1 VVVTVKGSNV
11 AGGSVRSGSR
21 ATPAGGGFGFT
32 WKLRIAVLWIF
43 LAVCQSLQWL
53 RDPAPRE
60 GVIPVTIEKKTP
72 AQQPARPGRR
82 PGLGLGAL
90 IGSGDRIGAFV
101 LPFVLVGVAL
111 NIAFPE
117 TFSVGGPPPWLQAVS
132 ALALAVG
139 VVVWAWSVLLI
150 LTKVRAGELVTT
162 GPYSLVKHPLYTSVA
177 LLVLPWLGFLLDT
190 WLGAL
195 IGIALYIASR
205 LFAPAEEADL
215 AGRFGPEWDAYC
227 HRVKVPWL

>member
-1 VVVTVKGSNV
+1 
-11 AGGSVRSGSR
+11 
-21 ATPAGGGFGFT
+21 
-32 WKLRIAVLWIF
+32 
-43 LAVCQSLQWL
+43 
-53 RDPAPRE
+53 
-60 GVIPVTIEKKTP
+60 VTIEKKSP
-72 AQQPARPGRR
+72 IEQPVCPGRR
-82 PGLGLGAL
+82 PRLRLGAL

-101 LPFVLVGVAL
+101 LPFVLAGVAL

-117 TFSVGGPPPWLQAVS
+117 AFSVGGPPLWLQAVS
-132 ALALAVG
+132 AFVLAAG

-190 WLGAL
+190 WLGGL
-195 IGIALYIASR
+195 IGVALHVASR

-215 AGRFGPEWDAYC
+215 AGRFGPQWDAYC
-227 HRVKVPWL
+227 RRVKIPWL

>member
-1 VVVTVKGSNV
+1 MTVV
-11 AGGSVRSGSR
+11 
-21 ATPAGGGFGFT
+21 
-32 WKLRIAVLWIF
+32 
-43 LAVCQSLQWL
+43 
-53 RDPAPRE
+53 
-60 GVIPVTIEKKTP
+60 KKT
-72 AQQPARPGRR
+72 QIEQPVSAGRR
-82 PGLGLGAL
+82 PRLRLGAL

-117 TFSVGGPPPWLQAVS
+117 AFSAGGAPPGLRAVS
-132 ALALAVG
+132 AVVLAAG
-139 VVVWAWSVLLI
+139 VVGWAWSVLLI

-195 IGIALYIASR
+195 LGIVLYVASR
-205 LFAPAEEADL
+205 LLAPAEEAEL
-215 AGRFGPEWDAYC
+215 ADRFG
-227 HRVKVPWL
+227 

>member
-1 VVVTVKGSNV
+1 MLADTDLGDPTGPVAMYSTAPDEPDWVTGIAAAGAV
-11 AGGSVRSGSR
+11 AVGR
-21 ATPAGGGFGFT
+21 AAAREEG
-32 WKLRIAVLWIF
+32 IAVTIGKK
-43 LAVCQSLQWL
+43 AAEQ
-53 RDPAPRE
+53 
-60 GVIPVTIEKKTP
+60 PV
-72 AQQPARPGRR
+72 RPGRR
-82 PGLGLGAL
+82 PRLRLGAL
-90 IGSGDRIGAFV
+90 IGSGDRIGGFI

-117 TFSVGGPPPWLQAVS
+117 AFSVGGPPSWLRVVS
-132 ALALAVG
+132 ALVLAVG

-150 LTKVRAGELVTT
+150 LTKVRAGDLVTT

-195 IGIALYIASR
+195 IGIALYLASR

-215 AGRFGPEWDAYC
+215 AGRFGPQWDAYC
-227 HRVKVPWL
+227 RHVKVPWL